1 MQEKEEITCEKFGI
15 FCSSGEEI
23 IIPGRP
29 LPDVIPSLGRG
40 SNPTGSRPSITACC
54 GESKLVAA
62 CFDELGKTSLK
73 ALVSLALLDI
83 ISLS

>member
-29 LPDVIPSLGRG
+29 LPDAIPSFGRG
-40 SNPTGSRPSITACC
+40 SNPIGSRPSVVACG
-54 GESKLVAA
+54 GESKPVAA
-62 CFDELGKTSLK
+62 CFDELGKPSFR
-73 ALVSLALLDI
+73 APVSLSLLAI